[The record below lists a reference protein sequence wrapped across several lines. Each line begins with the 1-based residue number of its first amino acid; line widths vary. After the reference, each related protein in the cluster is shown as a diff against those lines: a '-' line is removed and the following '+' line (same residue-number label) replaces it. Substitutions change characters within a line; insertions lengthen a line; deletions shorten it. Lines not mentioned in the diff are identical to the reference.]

1 MPLSPV
7 SLQGQKCPEVFEQEF
22 LKSVYNWRDVSCFEL
37 HCSMVQ
43 NQEMPQ
49 YHLCLAAEF
58 GNLWLTDTGKSY
70 LLVKS
75 HPRKFDAKT
84 GMSLITVGLGTKEG
98 LSEGP
103 LSTIFL
109 GELKASVFS
118 SKVLG
123 FLEFVWCGLF
133 LVFLRVYVCVHA
145 LRPLITCD
153 FIRHVSKIVSF
164 VSSSCEL
171 PSYLPHCFRE
181 REAENGYSRF
191 SFLSN

>member
-1 MPLSPV
+1 MLAKSLHIPV

-37 HCSMVQ
+37 YCSMVQ

-84 GMSLITVGLGTKEG
+84 RMSLIAVGLGTKEG
-98 LSEGP
+98 LSEGL

-109 GELKASVFS
+109 GELEISLFS

-123 FLEFVWCGLF
+123 FLEFAWCGLF
-133 LVFLRVYVCVHA
+133 LLFCVCMCVCTH
-145 LRPLITCD
+145 LG
-153 FIRHVSKIVSF
+153 
-164 VSSSCEL
+164 
-171 PSYLPHCFRE
+171 HC
-181 REAENGYSRF
+181 
-191 SFLSN
+191 